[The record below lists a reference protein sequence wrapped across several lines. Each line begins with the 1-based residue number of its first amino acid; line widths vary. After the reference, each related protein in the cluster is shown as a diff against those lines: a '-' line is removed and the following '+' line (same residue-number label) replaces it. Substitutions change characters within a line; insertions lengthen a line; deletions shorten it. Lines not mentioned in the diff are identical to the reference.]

1 MPTVKCQLTDR
12 QAMFVRKRRKYEK
25 ELLSLCSFATVTI
38 ELCRE
43 NFGMAR
49 KENTKAKEKRRE
61 RKLMELKMNLG

>member
-1 MPTVKCQLTDR
+1 M
-12 QAMFVRKRRKYEK
+12 RRSY
-25 ELLSLCSFATVTI
+25 LCLCSFATIAI